1 MEQTVYVDIYFLINF
16 SMDLLCFYLTARLLS
31 GKLSLLRGV
40 LAAALGGLYANA
52 ALLLGIGGIYGFLLD
67 VLALALICI
76 VALARRGELKR
87 IPLYILV
94 FAGVSS
100 ALGGIMTA
108 LFYLF
113 NRSGAFDFIKE
124 SDGDGVSVWLFAIL
138 AAISAVITLIGGR
151 GATRRMS
158 ASEVELEI
166 TLGGRTATLRGMT
179 DSGNLLRDPISGKPC
194 VVVDSRRLGRLLP
207 TELSELNEGDAIS
220 KIGRLRGELRKRVS
234 VIPVSTA
241 SGESM
246 LVGVRAERIRIKK
259 GREERDVDAIL
270 ALSELQVG
278 ALVPSCLLL

>member
-1 MEQTVYVDIYFLINF
+1 MQTVYVDLYFFINF
-16 SMDLLCFYLTARLLS
+16 SMDLLCLYLTARLLS

-52 ALLLGIGGIYGFLLD
+52 ALLFGVGGIYGFLLD
-67 VLALALICI
+67 VLALALICV
-76 VALARRGELKR
+76 VAFARRRELKR

-94 FAGVSS
+94 FAGVSA

-113 NRSGAFDFIKE
+113 NRSGVFDFIKK
-124 SDGDGVSVWLFAIL
+124 SDGDGISVWLFAIL
-138 AAISAVITLIGGR
+138 AVISAIITLIGGR
-151 GATRRMS
+151 GATKRMS

-194 VVVDSRRLGRLLP
+194 VVVDIRRLGRLVP
-207 TELSELNEGDAIS
+207 AELSEPRDCDALS
-220 KIGRLRGELRKRVS
+220 KIGRLRGEMRKRVS

-246 LVGVRAERIRIKK
+246 LVGLRAERIRIKK
-259 GREERDVDAIL
+259 GSDEREVDAIL
-270 ALSELQVG
+270 ALSELEVG

>member
-1 MEQTVYVDIYFLINF
+1 MQTVYVDLYFFINF
-16 SMDLLCFYLTARLLS
+16 SMDLLCLYLTARLLS

-124 SDGDGVSVWLFAIL
+124 SDGDGISVWLFAIL

>member
-1 MEQTVYVDIYFLINF
+1 MQTVYVDLYFFINF
-16 SMDLLCFYLTARLLS
+16 SMDLLCLYLTARLLS

-67 VLALALICI
+67 ILALALICI

-124 SDGDGVSVWLFAIL
+124 SDGDGISVWLFAIL
-138 AAISAVITLIGGR
+138 AAIGAVITLIGGR
-151 GATRRMS
+151 GATKKMS

-207 TELSELNEGDAIS
+207 TELSELNGVNAIS
-220 KIGRLRGELRKRVS
+220 KIGRLRGDMRKRVS
-234 VIPVSTA
+234 IIPVSTA

>member
-1 MEQTVYVDIYFLINF
+1 
-16 SMDLLCFYLTARLLS
+16 
-31 GKLSLLRGV
+31 
-40 LAAALGGLYANA
+40 
-52 ALLLGIGGIYGFLLD
+52 
-67 VLALALICI
+67 
-76 VALARRGELKR
+76 
-87 IPLYILV
+87 
-94 FAGVSS
+94 
-100 ALGGIMTA
+100 
-108 LFYLF
+108 
-113 NRSGAFDFIKE
+113 
-124 SDGDGVSVWLFAIL
+124 
-138 AAISAVITLIGGR
+138 
-151 GATRRMS
+151 MS

-207 TELSELNEGDAIS
+207 TELSELNKGDAIS

-278 ALVPSCLLL
+278 ALGPSCLLL